1 MKSNEY
7 SIRVIYADTDAM
19 GIVYHANYLKWF
31 EIGRTELFR
40 DIGIVYAD
48 LEKEGFFLPLTE
60 SYCHYLSPA
69 RYDDVIIIETE
80 LEYMRRAS
88 VRFNYRIWN
97 ETKETILVDGYTLHA
112 FLNGK
117 GKIVRAPKD
126 LADKLNNTSE

>member
-1 MKSNEY
+1 MKRKEY

-19 GIVYHANYLKWF
+19 GIVYHANYFKWF

-48 LEKEGFFLPLTE
+48 LEKEGYFLPLTE

-80 LEYMRRAS
+80 LAFMRYAS
-88 VRFNYRIWN
+88 IRFDYRIWS
-97 ETKETILVDGYTLHA
+97 ETKERLLVEGYTLHA
-112 FLNGK
+112 FLNGE

-126 LADKLNNTSE
+126 LVDRVNSNT